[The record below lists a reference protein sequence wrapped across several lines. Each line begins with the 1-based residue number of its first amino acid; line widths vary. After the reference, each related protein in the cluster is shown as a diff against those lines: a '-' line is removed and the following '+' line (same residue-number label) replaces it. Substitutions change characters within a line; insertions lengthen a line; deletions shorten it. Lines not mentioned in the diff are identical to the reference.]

1 MATNHSRFNS
11 PFIYTTFAA
20 SDDTSIYSVYKQR
33 IIDLYQQQYP
43 SIKELSI
50 KDINSIITNNK
61 ITQFKKQQQQQISDA
76 KKQEKQPEENKLN
89 NDNNDKKDD
98 KKDNNNIPSNNN
110 EIKNNEE
117 SNINTTIKM
126 SNDQKKLI
134 KALELLE
141 NEYFGNE
148 HALYIYLCTKYKTKH
163 LILDEY
169 NGEPLNTIY
178 DKQME
183 KNDNIICYECE
194 EQKDF
199 TQFDIIELNNGY
211 FSACKECAPD
221 RDSVKTIKWHPEWKA
236 PSITLKEKDYVC
248 CKTRSCHE
256 GATTNLK
263 PSIKNGQHCFRWLFK
278 KHNGW
283 ILFGIA
289 HPKKGRN
296 NLYADQGV
304 YGIAS
309 GSGCYKNGVHGGG
322 IECHHLYQNVERK
335 LIDMKVDLNK
345 GEILYMEVD
354 DAQKRIVKL
363 TGIPK
368 SDDGYNPCVS
378 MYYSGHTAQVKKV
391 PVSWFGK
398 NAKRTKFKY

>member
-50 KDINSIITNNK
+50 QDINSIITNNK

-148 HALYIYLCTKYKTKH
+148 HNLYVYLCTKYK
-163 LILDEY
+163 IEIICEY
-169 NGEPLNTIY
+169 NNNNNMNRVI
-178 DKQME
+178 DKLLE
-183 KNDNIICYECE
+183 NKSDIKCIECAE
-194 EQKDF
+194 IKPYYSYNKS
-199 TQFDIIELNNGY
+199 ELENGY
-211 FSACKECAPD
+211 FAACKECAPD
-221 RDSVKTIKWHPEWKA
+221 RDSVKTLKWSAIYKSA
-236 PSITLKEKDYVC
+236 DTQLKNNNFVLQNSRDSHRYACVDMNNPMKQ
-248 CKTRSCHE
+248 
-256 GATTNLK
+256 G
-263 PSIKNGQHCFRWLFK
+263 IHCFRWYVKGHRSWLLLGISK
-278 KHNGW
+278 PRKHRDGSYSDQGV
-283 ILFGIA
+283 FGIA
-289 HPKKGRN
+289 SAGT
-296 NLYADQGV
+296 Y
-304 YGIAS
+304 
-309 GSGCYKNGVHGGG
+309 YKNGATMYD
-322 IECHHLYQNVERK
+322 IPAAAMYEKQEIF
-335 LIDMKVDLNK
+335 IDMKLDLSK
-345 GEILYMEVD
+345 YEMSYMVVG
-354 DAQKRIVKL
+354 DAQKRLMKM
-363 TGIPK
+363 TGIDK
-368 SDDGYNPCVS
+368 NNKDGYIPHVNV
-378 MYYSGHTAQVKKV
+378 YYQSVTLQIKKI
-391 PVSWFGK
+391 PSSWFGK
-398 NAKRTKFKY
+398 NPKRCKFKY